1 MKDFIINYL
10 NHKDLYLVSISL
22 GSITSYII
30 GLFSGQDVKEL
41 FGISLTLWFI
51 AFLINLIDI
60 HTGIKAD
67 TARKEREGGKF
78 TFESN
83 KGWRALEKI
92 VVFTIIISFLH
103 HSATELIRLK
113 FHPLVSTIFIYLK
126 VIFFFYVIL
135 LEIQSIGENEKVR
148 FDKKSGGFLLL
159 DKIIEIINGS
169 ILTNIKRLL
178 KIETENTKQNT
189 EE

>member
-1 MKDFIINYL
+1 MKHFIINYFS
-10 NHKDLYLVSISL
+10 HKELYIASISL
-22 GSITSYII
+22 GSITSFILS
-30 GLFSGQDVKEL
+30 LFSGKEVKEL

-67 TARKEREGGKF
+67 TVRKQRKGEKF

-92 VVFTIIISFLH
+92 VVFTIIISFAH
-103 HSATELIRLK
+103 NSAAELIRLK
-113 FHPLVSTIFIYLK
+113 FPFLVSNIFLYLK
-126 VIFFFYVIL
+126 VIFFFYVII
-135 LEIQSIGENEKVR
+135 LEIQSIGENEEVR
-148 FDKKSGGFLLL
+148 FGKKSKGFLLL
-159 DKIIEIINGS
+159 DKIIEVVNEG

-178 KIETENTKQNT
+178 KIENENVKPNL